1 MSLAES
7 LAIPLAD
14 ALSLI
19 ERLQAEARAKGL
31 DLPAPPEQ
39 IDPQTCCGRG
49 CYPCMYTYYFS
60 AVDAWQEQARQ
71 RLA

>member
-1 MSLAES
+1 MSLFKS
-7 LAIPLAD
+7 LALPLAD
-14 ALSLI
+14 AQSLI
-19 ERLQAEARAKGL
+19 DRLQAEARAKGR

-60 AVDAWQEQARQ
+60 AVDAWQAKDGQPA
-71 RLA
+71 

>member
-19 ERLQAEARAKGL
+19 DRLQAEAHAKGL
-31 DLPAPPEQ
+31 ALPDAPEP

-49 CYPCMYTYYFS
+49 CYPCMYTYYFN